1 MRCKNRLDEDARGK
15 RGPYRV
21 QTRVRI
27 IATDMPRV
35 LRGTLRV
42 VIIVYRCHGAIL
54 EAHKPLALASST
66 ALRPC
71 ARCYYTTKKL
81 HKPALS
87 GGAYE
92 FRQPASSMAIKP

>member
-42 VIIVYRCHGAIL
+42 VVYRCHGAIL